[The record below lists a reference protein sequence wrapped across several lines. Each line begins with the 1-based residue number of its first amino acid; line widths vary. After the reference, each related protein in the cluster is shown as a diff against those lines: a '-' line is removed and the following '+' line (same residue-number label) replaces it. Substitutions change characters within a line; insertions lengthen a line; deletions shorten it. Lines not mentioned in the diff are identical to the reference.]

1 MRRWGGTERISISS
15 SESPSPPRPAA
26 SIDARSMVL
35 NTLFATDALIR
46 SYHTSPRGNP
56 MKQALIFM
64 NIMMQHLAFR
74 ARSLPLNSGEEK
86 K

>member
-1 MRRWGGTERISISS
+1 
-15 SESPSPPRPAA
+15 
-26 SIDARSMVL
+26 MVQ

-56 MKQALIFM
+56 MQKALIFM
-64 NIMMQHLAFR
+64 NTMQHLAFC

-86 K
+86 